1 MHVHVSALHGLIVF
15 LYALIGLGITRLLA
29 LSHPD
34 SKLAQGW
41 LALY

>member
-1 MHVHVSALHGLIVF
+1 MHVHISALTGLITF
-15 LYALIGLGITRLLA
+15 LYMVIALGVTRLLA

>member
-1 MHVHVSALHGLIVF
+1 MHVHISALNALIAF
-15 LYALIGLGITRLLA
+15 LYALIGLGTARLLA